1 MNFRDVSE
9 EGKLIGKDGIHVAGR
24 IK

>member
-9 EGKLIGKDGIHVAGR
+9 EGKLIDKDGINVAGR